1 MDHKQ
6 VQSLAGAWLDGEL
19 PVDSRADMEAH
30 LAGCADCRASVD
42 AERAFLAQLKST
54 ATYHP
59 APGGLAAR
67 LSQALRAEEPEPDNV
82 VALKPRTRRE
92 SPWRAM
98 ALAASFVLAVLLSG
112 GVGYMGSLPASGD
125 QITQQIVD
133 SHVRSLL
140 ANHLTDVTSTDQHTV
155 KPWFNGH
162 LDTAPPVHDFAAE
175 GFPLIGGR
183 LDYIDHRTVAAMIYR
198 HGLHPIN
205 LFVWADPAK
214 TAGQPSVTE
223 RQGYN
228 IRHWVQGD
236 LTYWLI
242 SDVEA
247 DQLAALEALLRKGE

>member
-6 VQSLAGAWLDGEL
+6 VQGLAGAWLDGEL
-19 PVDSRADMEAH
+19 SKDSRVEIDAH
-30 LAGCADCRASVD
+30 LAGCADCRAAID
-42 AERAFLAQLKST
+42 AERAFLARLKST
-54 ATYHP
+54 PTYHQ
-59 APGGLAAR
+59 APGDLAAR
-67 LSQALRAEEPEPDNV
+67 LSQALRAEESGNV
-82 VALKPRTRRE
+82 VALKAPLRPGT
-92 SPWRAM
+92 PWRAM

-112 GVGYMGSLPASGD
+112 GIGYMGSLPANGD
-125 QITQQIVD
+125 LITQQIVD

-162 LDTAPPVHDFAAE
+162 LDTAPPVKDFAGE

-183 LDYIDHRTVAAMIYR
+183 LDYIDHRPVAAMVYR

-247 DQLAALEALLRKGE
+247 DQLAALEALLRKP